1 MKLVVQCA
9 VASAIIVLGAV
20 SAHAQSI
27 TDKVLQR
34 GYVSCGA
41 SQGVPGLSRPD
52 DQGVWTGF
60 DVDSCRA
67 VAAAVFGDKEKA
79 QFVPLNA
86 AQRLPALQT
95 GEIDVL
101 SRTTTWTYT
110 RDVAVRFVAI
120 NLVDGDAI
128 MLRNSLNVETADDL
142 DGLTICLQ
150 GGGSLVENALDI
162 IEQENTVQVERV
174 YFDSTIL
181 ARDAYFGGRCDG
193 YMSDG
198 FAIAGQRASVASNPD
213 EHEIFYSGATTEPLA
228 LAIPRGDDRWFDIVR
243 YAFNAMVWAEDRS
256 ITSQNVDEIAA
267 STSDAETRKV
277 LGVEPGIGEPLG
289 LDDKWVYNI
298 IKQVGNYGEVFARN
312 LGEDSPLNAERRLNA
327 LPRDGGILFPIAFQ

>member
-1 MKLVVQCA
+1 MKHIIQSAAIMAAVMLVTGS
-9 VASAIIVLGAV
+9 AS
-20 SAHAQSI
+20 AQSI
-27 TDKVLQR
+27 TDKVRER

-52 DQGVWTGF
+52 DNGVWTGF

-67 VAAAVFGDKEKA
+67 VAAAFFGDAKKA

-86 AQRLPALQT
+86 AQRIPAVQT

-101 SRTTTWTYT
+101 ARTTTWTYS

-128 MLRNSLNVETADDL
+128 MLRKSLNVEAAGDL

-150 GGGSLVENALDI
+150 GGGSLVENALDK
-162 IEQENTVQVERV
+162 IEQSNQVKVRRV

-198 FAIAGQRASVASNPD
+198 FAIAGQRATVAGNPD
-213 EHEIFYSGATTEPLA
+213 EHAIFQSGATTEPLA

-243 YAFNAMVWAEDRS
+243 YAFNAMVWAEENG

-267 STSDAETRKV
+267 TATDAEVRKA
-277 LGVEPGIGEPLG
+277 LGVEPGIGEPLK
-289 LDDKWVYNI
+289 LDDKWIYNV

-312 LGEDSPLNAERRLNA
+312 LGEDSPLKAERHLNA
-327 LPRDGGILFPIAFQ
+327 LPRDGGILFPIPFK